1 MILTFIFTRNWV
13 DTWFEDSDSNL
24 ATDTF
29 NLSGTGYGV
38 LALPMFYIYIYIYI
52 KLIILILI
60 LIEVKSK
67 KISQITFKFLYHNNK
82 SK

>member
-13 DTWFEDSDSNL
+13 DTWFEDSGSNL

-38 LALPMFYIYIYIYI
+38 LALPMFYIYIYK

-60 LIEVKSK
+60 LIEVKNK
-67 KISQITFKFLYHNNK
+67 KISHITFKFLYHNNK